1 MKRQQGT
8 EGKFSNLTELLESY
22 NGCRELL
29 RESRLKAG
37 AEVEGRESKL
47 LFLRNFV
54 YEGLAKKW
62 FVLKDMEADDEQF
75 GFDFKG

>member
-1 MKRQQGT
+1 MKRRQRT
-8 EGKFSNLTELLESY
+8 EGKFSNLTDLFESY

-37 AEVEGRESKL
+37 AEVEGRTSKL
-47 LFLRNFV
+47 LFLKEFV
-54 YEGLAKKW
+54 YEGLATEW

>member
-1 MKRQQGT
+1 MKRRQRT
-8 EGKFSNLTELLESY
+8 EGKFSNLTDLFESY
-22 NGCRELL
+22 NDCRELL

-37 AEVEGRESKL
+37 AEVEGRKSKL
-47 LFLRNFV
+47 LFLKNFV
-54 YEGLAKKW
+54 YEGVAKEW